1 MTTITSKQSSLDERR
16 AKSTAW
22 ALTFADLVTLLLTF
36 FVLLLVI
43 LNDAEKYID
52 EVINKLLD
60 ETYEEMEESLSSETT
75 SVERVTKGIKIT
87 IRGNL
92 FKSTSADVESEY
104 YPVIHQIGKII
115 RESEV
120 INIFDDKNYADLLD
134 LINKRGLQLDVEVR
148 CEGHTDD
155 EKLPPNADY
164 PSNWELS
171 ASRSLN
177 LVRLMNKYASMPE
190 KYFSAMGYG
199 EFRPIIDVNSISN
212 YAEKNKA
219 RAINRR
225 VEIYLDAF
233 LKQKVQSEIEIN
245 I

>member
-1 MTTITSKQSSLDERR
+1 MPHFRRPVNMDERK
-16 AKSTAW
+16 AKATAW
-22 ALTFADLVTLLLTF
+22 ALTFADMVTLLLTF

-43 LNDAEKYID
+43 LNDAEKHVD
-52 EVINKLLD
+52 AVINKLLD
-60 ETYEEMEESLSSETT
+60 KTYAKMNQNLSSENI
-75 SVERVTKGIKIT
+75 SVDRGTKGIKIT

-92 FKSTSADVESEY
+92 FKSTSADVEPEY
-104 YPVIHQIGKII
+104 YPVIHQIGRII

-120 INIFDDKNYADLLD
+120 INIFDDESYTNLLD
-134 LINKRGLQLDVEVR
+134 MIHKQGSQLNVEVR

-171 ASRSLN
+171 AARSLN
-177 LVRLMNKYASMPE
+177 LVRFICKYAAMPE

-199 EFRPIIDVNSISN
+199 EFRPIIDVKSISN
-212 YAEKNKA
+212 IAEKEKA
-219 RAINRR
+219 RAVNRR

-233 LKQKVQSEIEIN
+233 LKKKMISEIEIN
-245 I
+245 V

>member
-1 MTTITSKQSSLDERR
+1 MPHFRRPVNMDERK
-16 AKSTAW
+16 AKATAW
-22 ALTFADLVTLLLTF
+22 ALTFADMVTLLLTF

-43 LNDAEKYID
+43 LNDAEKHVD
-52 EVINKLLD
+52 AVINKLLD
-60 ETYEEMEESLSSETT
+60 KTYAKMNQNLSSENI
-75 SVERVTKGIKIT
+75 SVDRVTKGIKIT

-92 FKSTSADVESEY
+92 FKSTSADVEPEY
-104 YPVIHQIGKII
+104 YPVIHQIGRII

-120 INIFDDKNYADLLD
+120 INIFDDESYTNLLD
-134 LINKRGLQLDVEVR
+134 MIHKQGSQLNVEVR

-171 ASRSLN
+171 AARSLN
-177 LVRLMNKYASMPE
+177 LVRLMNKYAAMPE

-199 EFRPIIDVNSISN
+199 EFRPIIDVKSISN
-212 YAEKNKA
+212 IAEKEKA
-219 RAINRR
+219 RAVNRR

-233 LKQKVQSEIEIN
+233 LKKKMISEIEIN
-245 I
+245 V

>member
-1 MTTITSKQSSLDERR
+1 MPHFRPPVTMDERK
-16 AKSTAW
+16 AKATAW
-22 ALTFADLVTLLLTF
+22 ALTFADMVTLLLTF

-43 LNDAEKYID
+43 LNDAEKHVD
-52 EVINKLLD
+52 AVINKLLD
-60 ETYEEMEESLSSETT
+60 KTYAKMNQNLSSENI
-75 SVERVTKGIKIT
+75 SVDRVTKGIKIT

-92 FKSTSADVESEY
+92 FKSTSADVEPEY
-104 YPVIHQIGKII
+104 YPVIHQIGRII

-120 INIFDDKNYADLLD
+120 INIFDDESYTNLLD
-134 LINKRGLQLDVEVR
+134 MIHKQGSQLNVEVR

-171 ASRSLN
+171 AARSLN
-177 LVRLMNKYASMPE
+177 LVRLMNKYAAMPE

-199 EFRPIIDVNSISN
+199 EFRPIIDVKSISN
-212 YAEKNKA
+212 IAEKEKA
-219 RAINRR
+219 RAVNRR

-233 LKQKVQSEIEIN
+233 LKKKMISEIEIN
-245 I
+245 V

>member
-1 MTTITSKQSSLDERR
+1 MPHFRRPVTMDERK
-16 AKSTAW
+16 AKATAW
-22 ALTFADLVTLLLTF
+22 ALTFADMVTLLLTF

-43 LNDAEKYID
+43 LNDAEKHVD
-52 EVINKLLD
+52 AVINKLLD
-60 ETYEEMEESLSSETT
+60 KTYAKMNQNLSSENI
-75 SVERVTKGIKIT
+75 SVDRVTKGIKIT

-92 FKSTSADVESEY
+92 FKSTSADVEPEY
-104 YPVIHQIGKII
+104 YPVIHQIGRII

-120 INIFDDKNYADLLD
+120 INIFDDESYTNLLGM
-134 LINKRGLQLDVEVR
+134 IHKRGSQLNVEVR

-171 ASRSLN
+171 AARSLN
-177 LVRLMNKYASMPE
+177 LVRLMNKYAAMPE

-199 EFRPIIDVNSISN
+199 EFRPIIDVKSISN
-212 YAEKNKA
+212 IAEKKKA
-219 RAINRR
+219 RAVNRR

-233 LKQKVQSEIEIN
+233 LKKKMISEIEIN
-245 I
+245 V

>member
-1 MTTITSKQSSLDERR
+1 LTTITSKRSSLDERR

-52 EVINKLLD
+52 EVINKLLN
-60 ETYEEMEESLSSETT
+60 ETYEEMEQSLSSETT

-92 FKSTSADVESEY
+92 FKSTSADVEPEY

-120 INIFDDKNYADLLD
+120 INIFDDKNYANLLD

-155 EKLPPNADY
+155 EKLPPNANY

-171 ASRSLN
+171 AARSLN
-177 LVRLMNKYASMPE
+177 LVRLINKYTAMPE

-199 EFRPIIDVNSISN
+199 EFRPIIDVKSISN